1 MNPVALVLV
10 VLIALLLVRGGGRR
24 AAAYHRSFVS
34 RVRGL
39 LLLAGA
45 LALGMWWLN
54 TRYGG
59 T

>member
-1 MNPVALVLV
+1 MNPLALAGFVLLAMLV
-10 VLIALLLVRGGGRR
+10 VRGGGRR
-24 AAAYHRSFVS
+24 AAAYHRSLVS

-39 LLLAGA
+39 LFLAGA

-59 T
+59 S